1 MSCMN
6 WRWSQTWLPLVMTSA
21 PASCNSFAIFAV
33 SPAPPAAFSP
43 FTIVK
48 SMRCS
53 SRSKGRSAATA
64 SRPGRPTTSP
74 TKRILTS
81 RETLDR
87 LLGVLHGTRL
97 ADHGHLHLAGVLHR
111 LLDLLRDVARE
122 TGRRQVVDLIRLHD
136 DTHLSTSLDRE
147 RFLDA
152 LEAVRHALELLQ
164 ALDVVRHD
172 LAARARP
179 GRADRVG
186 GGDERPGHGHGLDV
200 AVVTDDAVDDD
211 LREAVAAEKLS
222 TDNGVRALDLVV

>member
-21 PASCNSFAIFAV
+21 PASCNSFAIL
-33 SPAPPAAFSP
+33 
-43 FTIVK
+43 K

-111 LLDLLRDVARE
+111 LLDLLRDVA
-122 TGRRQVVDLIRLHD
+122 
-136 DTHLSTSLDRE
+136 
-147 RFLDA
+147 
-152 LEAVRHALELLQ
+152 
-164 ALDVVRHD
+164 
-172 LAARARP
+172 
-179 GRADRVG
+179 
-186 GGDERPGHGHGLDV
+186 
-200 AVVTDDAVDDD
+200 
-211 LREAVAAEKLS
+211 
-222 TDNGVRALDLVV
+222 